1 MVVAVKSGKDI
12 GGLDSIFSA
21 TVGNNVLVKMATFNE
36 KNGTNKKSPLNKQS
50 SRAKLKEIAPD
61 SADMLAKRLDSTSGG
76 PISECCQSFFKF

>member
-1 MVVAVKSGKDI
+1 
-12 GGLDSIFSA
+12 
-21 TVGNNVLVKMATFNE
+21 MATFNE

-76 PISECCQSFFKF
+76 PISECRQSFL